1 MQTNKAISRF
11 GGRSKFEG
19 AVVSVNQLELG
30 LFRVTPERIA
40 TFEKL
45 KTAHRQTK
53 VLVFKVALSL
63 PVQLLLA

>member
-1 MQTNKAISRF
+1 MNREK
-11 GGRSKFEG
+11 KPG
-19 AVVSVNQLELG
+19 AVVGVNQLELG
-30 LFRVTPERIA
+30 LFRITPERIA
-40 TFEKL
+40 AFEHL